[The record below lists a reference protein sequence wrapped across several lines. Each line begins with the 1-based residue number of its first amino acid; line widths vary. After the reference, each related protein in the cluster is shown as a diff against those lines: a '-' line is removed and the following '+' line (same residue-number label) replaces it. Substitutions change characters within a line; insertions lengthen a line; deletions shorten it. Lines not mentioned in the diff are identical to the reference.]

1 MTAIAVLL
9 MLSMIPPFEAMTP
22 ELLPSGLATHY
33 GGPGDPLYTV
43 FRNGDPY
50 AADAPVCA
58 VDDSLWPDL
67 KGMVVF
73 VLSESGEYGVLRV
86 VDTGRLYDAGRFRRG
101 KHRWIPAE
109 TGLRVEIDIPYE
121 TFLRIFGTDDTQ
133 KVHMWVLR

>member
-9 MLSMIPPFEAMTP
+9 MLSMTPGFEAMTP
-22 ELLPSGLATHY
+22 VMMLSGLATHY
-33 GGPGDPLYTV
+33 GGTGDPSYTV

-50 AADAPVCA
+50 AANAPVCA

-67 KGMVVF
+67 RGAVLL
-73 VLSESGEYGVLRV
+73 VLSESGKYGVLRV
-86 VDTGRLYDAGRFRRG
+86 VDTGYLYNAGRFRRG

-121 TFLRIFGTDDTQ
+121 TFLRVFDTDDTQ
-133 KVHMWVLR
+133 RVRMWVMR